1 MTTLAF
7 KAALTKNFLR
17 EFKKLPEEVNERIL
31 TVIDE
36 VVANPFLGIKLRGEL
51 EGRRR
56 WRVGKYRIVYIIDRT
71 PQLVVFL
78 DVGLRKTIYK

>member
-1 MTTLAF
+1 MAF

-17 EFKKLPEEVNERIL
+17 EFKKLPEEVKERIL